1 MYSSLQSSVLP
12 IFSDILHAFIIFN
25 DGLLIIL
32 GDKGNIVFPQEWM
45 IIVSEFVSTYCIVG
59 ESVIS
64 SSRDRERT
72 LHSVSCCPPTRLSCE
87 DYSHLSCYA
96 VYLFSYY

>member
-1 MYSSLQSSVLP
+1 MVLFNP
-12 IFSDILHAFIIFN
+12 LFYLFFSDILHAFIIFN

-32 GDKGNIVFPQEWM
+32 EDNGNIVFPQEWM
-45 IIVSEFVSTYCIVG
+45 IILSEFDSTYCIVG

-72 LHSVSCCPPTRLSCE
+72 LHSVSFCPPTRLSCE